1 MSENLFQVA
10 RILPGR
16 LPEKPIVYIK
26 HLIILNRMFSG
37 SLYFC

>member
-16 LPEKPIVYIK
+16 LPEKPIVHIK
-26 HLIILNRMFSG
+26 RLIILNCTLSG
-37 SLYFC
+37 SL